1 MSYTEIV
8 NNAALLLVLSISQSF
23 IQHQWIRNSGWGQ
36 VVRGIF
42 YGVIAVG
49 CMLSPM
55 RFSEGVI
62 FDGRSVVLSIGGL
75 FGGPLV
81 ASIAGIIASAYR
93 ISLGGSG
100 MATGVGSILISAISG
115 IFYRYY
121 IRGKIHNLNFLKLFV
136 FGLGVHSILI
146 IWFITI
152 PGGIFLDVIQTIA
165 AAYLSVFPI
174 ATAILGSVI
183 VDQEKR
189 LIAEEHSRINEQKY
203 RTLLETAPDIIMTLD
218 HEGVIHFINQIPAF
232 AIENNRTH
240 LYFS

>member
-81 ASIAGIIASAYR
+81 ATIASIIASAYR
-93 ISLGGSG
+93 ISLGGTG
-100 MATGVGSILISAISG
+100 MLTGVGSIVISAASG
-115 IFYRYY
+115 IFYRYS
-121 IRGKIHNLNFLKLFV
+121 IKEKIHSLNFLKTICVRSGVYTAFSLS
-136 FGLGVHSILI
+136 GLSQFRVESF
-146 IWFITI
+146 W
-152 PGGIFLDVIQTIA
+152 
-165 AAYLSVFPI
+165 
-174 ATAILGSVI
+174 
-183 VDQEKR
+183 
-189 LIAEEHSRINEQKY
+189 
-203 RTLLETAPDIIMTLD
+203 M
-218 HEGVIHFINQIPAF
+218 
-232 AIENNRTH
+232 
-240 LYFS
+240 